1 MGLSIKDQL
10 KKVKEDLAKSKVE
23 QSKRSPMRSG
33 SGFKPSAQWKKPDRQ
48 SVTKIVDGQQVT
60 VTRTTGK
67 AAGAKPVISPAT
79 GTSPALADG
88 KRPMQNNVNVD
99 GADARAQLHAHIVN
113 RIVPS
118 FAGEAKALDQSEL
131 HQSWLQPEHR
141 PGQKPKTVSIGL
153 DFGTGYTKACV
164 RFAGKTYVVDWSD
177 AVVTGAFHI
186 LPGFV
191 SVFGD
196 GICALGRAAGA
207 VQILKNFKH
216 PLLLET
222 SQPADEQKASVFLAL
237 VLRYIRLWVNKTLGL
252 QIGRAPV
259 YWELTMGAP
268 ARQAQDARILDA
280 IRRVGTV
287 AWIASVAD
295 GPITEAAVAAHSGR
309 PAPTGLDQTVFIDVA
324 PEFVA
329 QIACYTQSP
338 QRQPGLH
345 LLVDVG
351 AGTLD
356 AVTFNVWPDDLHG
369 GDKFP
374 IFMSDVAPLGTH
386 YALARRFSNLPHT
399 MIPDAI
405 DDGLGAMKVD
415 EFSQAIACEPGLV
428 EPQDALHSWDAALLI
443 NRVVYRTKQN
453 RYRRSLAWET
463 QLRTFFCGGGS
474 RGTTFQ
480 KALEEASRM
489 RKLPFDRAYLPV
501 PSDSQIEFGNVSPE
515 EFDRVS
521 VAFGLAFGKDTLGNI
536 VFESAIDD
544 DRKIALNVESVSH
557 EEKYA
562 R

>member
-10 KKVKEDLAKSKVE
+10 KKVKEDLVKSKIG
-23 QSKRSPMRSG
+23 QSKRSPMGSG
-33 SGFKPSAQWKKPDRQ
+33 SGSKPAAQPKNSDRH

-60 VTRTTGK
+60 VTRTIGK
-67 AAGAKPVISPAT
+67 ALGAKPVISPAK

-88 KRPMQNNVNVD
+88 RHRMQNSVNVD

-131 HQSWLQPEHR
+131 HQAWLQPEYR
-141 PGQKPKTVSIGL
+141 LRQTPKIVSIGL

-164 RFAGKTYVVDWSD
+164 RFSGKTYVVDWSD

-196 GICALGRAAGA
+196 GTCALGRATDA
-207 VQILKNFKH
+207 VRILKNFKH

-222 SQPADEQKASVFLAL
+222 AKPADEQKASLFLAL
-237 VLRYIRLWVNKTLGL
+237 VLRYIRLWVHKTLGL

-268 ARQAQDARILDA
+268 ARQAQDERILEV

-295 GPITEAAVAAHSGR
+295 GPIAEAAVATQSARHA
-309 PAPTGLDQTVFIDVA
+309 PAGLKQTVFIDVA

-338 QRQPGLH
+338 QKQPGLH

-356 AVTFNVWPDDLHG
+356 AVTFNVWPDDVHG

-374 IFMSDVAPLGTH
+374 IFMSDVAPLGAH
-386 YALARRFSNLPHT
+386 YALARRFSNLPHV
-399 MIPDAI
+399 MIPDVI
-405 DDGLGAMKVD
+405 DDGMGAMKVD
-415 EFSQAIACEPGLV
+415 EFSRAIACEPGLV
-428 EPQDALHSWDAALLI
+428 DPQDALHSWDVALLI
-443 NRVVYRTKQN
+443 NRVVYRTKRN

-480 KALEEASRM
+480 KALAEASRM
-489 RKLPFDRAYLPV
+489 LRLPFDRAYLPV

-521 VAFGLAFGKDTLGNI
+521 VAFGLAFGRDTLGNI
-536 VFESAIDD
+536 VFESAIEDD
-544 DRKIALNVESVSH
+544 SGIAPHVERESH
-557 EEKYA
+557 EERYA